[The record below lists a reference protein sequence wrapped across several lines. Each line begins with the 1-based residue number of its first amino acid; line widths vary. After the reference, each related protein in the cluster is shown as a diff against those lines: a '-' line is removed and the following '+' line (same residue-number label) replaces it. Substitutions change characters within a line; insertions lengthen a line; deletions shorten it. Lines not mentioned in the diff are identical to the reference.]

1 MESYLPDAKE
11 HPQLPRQWIINVV
24 YTVGG
29 DDFGRWA
36 QRMQDNRNNKMA
48 SDHNLLIEMDPMIK
62 KVFDSS
68 KFICSESHLLVS
80 VHLVFNLMYCAA
92 SHGTG
97 HQLLK
102 VGSKRRRTQA
112 ELKDDRFEEEMRD
125 EAMTDA
131 INKAQRLEQ

>member
-1 MESYLPDAKE
+1 
-11 HPQLPRQWIINVV
+11 V

-36 QRMQDNRNNKMA
+36 QRQQDNRNQKMA
-48 SDHNLLIEMDPMIK
+48 QDHNLLIEMDPMIK
-62 KVFDSS
+62 KVFDQS
-68 KFICSESHLLVS
+68 KNICSESRFLVDIHS
-80 VHLVFNLMYCAA
+80 VFNIMYCAA

-112 ELKDDRFEEEMRD
+112 ELKDDKFEEEMRD
-125 EAMTDA
+125 EHLNDA
-131 INKAQRLEQ
+131 INKAQRLERELMASQEKAR